1 MIKILGFL
9 CVKNIMNCR
18 LCGSESLYL
27 FYQQGNNGQY
37 HFYRCKS
44 CRLVNYDLRGGLD
57 QKKYTYTFVDP
68 SLHLHKQYK
77 GQKKT
82 FEFIARHIPQPG
94 TLLDIGCGNG
104 SLLLVARDHGW
115 KVTGMELS
123 EMYASE
129 LQKRYGINIITANFL
144 SYIPDKEESYDL
156 VTLRHVLEHL
166 PDPVLAMQKINALL
180 REGGIALLEF
190 PNIDGAEA
198 RFKRFLEKS
207 RLHKRKYQDDYFP
220 GHCHEFSEKPFR
232 LLCDMTGFQ
241 VVLWETYSS
250 KTTFNWLNRLLKTGS
265 KARALIQKRS
275 APV

>member
-1 MIKILGFL
+1 
-9 CVKNIMNCR
+9 MNCR
-18 LCGSESLYL
+18 LCESDDLYL
-27 FYQQGNNGQY
+27 FYRQGNNGQF
-37 HFYRCKS
+37 HFYRCRS
-44 CRLVNYDLRGGLD
+44 CKLVNYDLQGGLD
-57 QKKYTYTFVDP
+57 QKKYTHTFIDP
-68 SLHLHKQYK
+68 SLYLHKQYK

-82 FEFIARHIPQPG
+82 FEFIARHIAQPG

-104 SLLLVARDHGW
+104 SLLLVAREHGW

-129 LQKRYGINIITANFL
+129 LNKRYGIRVITANFL
-144 SYIPDKEESYDL
+144 SYTPDEKESYDL

-166 PDPVLAMQKINALL
+166 PDPVIAMQKINALL
-180 REGGIALLEF
+180 RKGGIALLEF

-198 RFKRFLEKS
+198 KFKRFLDKNQ
-207 RLHKRKYQDDYFP
+207 LYKRKYKDDYFP
-220 GHCHEFSEKPFR
+220 GHCHEFSEEPFR
-232 LLCDMTGFQ
+232 LLCDMTGFK

-250 KTTFNWLNRLLKTGS
+250 KTALNPLNRLLKTGS